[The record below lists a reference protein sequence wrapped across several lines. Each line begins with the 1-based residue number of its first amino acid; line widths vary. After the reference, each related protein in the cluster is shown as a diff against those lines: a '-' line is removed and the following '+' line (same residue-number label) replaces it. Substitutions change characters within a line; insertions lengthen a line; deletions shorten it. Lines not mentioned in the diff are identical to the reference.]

1 MPGVKILAIFTTTTR
16 PSITLHGPVVSLHGP
31 CNHVAISPK
40 YSPLSDAVAR
50 LLLAYTLLTAMALAE
65 INRGKYEHQ
74 KVAGCLVQFMH

>member
-1 MPGVKILAIFTTTTR
+1 MA
-16 PSITLHGPVVSLHGP
+16 
-31 CNHVAISPK
+31 
-40 YSPLSDAVAR
+40 DAVAR